1 MPDRTTRAGLTIVDW
16 IDAAF
21 ALPQVVLVALMVRLV
36 GLRRTSTLL
45 LRQPEPVLRT
55 LDAPDVERWM
65 ARTIAIRR
73 VAGRLPDAACLVR
86 SIALAWWMRRSGL
99 AAEVAAGMPTGPGR
113 GFFEAG
119 HAWVVLGGHRFDD
132 PPHAPDRFIPIDVRA
147 VFGSDL
153 ADASR
158 SRRAGHKRT
167 NGA

>member
-1 MPDRTTRAGLTIVDW
+1 MVDW
-16 IDAAF
+16 IDAAL
-21 ALPQVVLVALMVRLV
+21 ALPQVVLVALLVRLV

-45 LRQPEPVLRT
+45 LRQSEPVSGI
-55 LDAPDVERWM
+55 LDTPDVERWM

-99 AAEVAAGMPTGPGR
+99 AAEVVAGMPTGPR
-113 GFFEAG
+113 REFFEAG
-119 HAWVVLGGHRFDD
+119 HAWVVLGAHRFDD
-132 PPHAPDRFIPIDVRA
+132 PPHAPDRFVPIDVGA

-153 ADASR
+153 AVAAP

-167 NGA
+167 NGT